1 LNMGADGDFTVNS
14 QRLVALFFRQQPRTI
29 ERWRAAGMPG
39 QRRQYDLQEI
49 LFWAIE
55 SGKLKGCEPD
65 DPMLSDGT
73 DSEGLE
79 RFRLAR
85 AQLEEIKLAEMCGR
99 IVMQDD
105 FHESSRIM
113 LAPLRALQETLKRR
127 QDQDTLQLVH
137 DAIDEMERGL
147 GQQAET
153 LKRKEQQ
160 HV

>member
-1 LNMGADGDFTVNS
+1 
-14 QRLVALFFRQQPRTI
+14 
-29 ERWRAAGMPG
+29 MPG

-49 LFWAIE
+49 LSWAIE
-55 SGKLKGCEPD
+55 SGKLKGCESD
-65 DPMLSDGT
+65 DPMLYDAT

-99 IVMQDD
+99 IVMQDE

-160 HV
+160 HVCSATISRTVLVASTRNVTEIMRLN